1 MSLKCYSTFSSY
13 SIILKILLE
22 KLGIQC
28 HPITKVEFQFF
39 FCLEFQKLQK
49 LQIFSKRYSSF
60 NSYSIILNFL
70 LEKLDIQCHP
80 ITKAEFQISAQNS
93 RNCRNIAEITD
104 FFQMLLLLQFLFN
117 HSEIFTGETM
127 HIVSS
132 CNKAR
137 ISNFRLEFQKL
148 QKLQISL
155 KCYSAFSSY
164 SLILK
169 FLLEKLGIQC
179 NPIAKL
185 EFQIFSAQNFRN
197 CRNYRFFQNAT
208 PPSVLIQSF

>member
-1 MSLKCYSTFSSY
+1 MSLKCYSSFSSY

-22 KLGIQC
+22 KPGIQC
-28 HPITKVEFQFF
+28 HPIPKVEFQFF

-49 LQIFSKRYSSF
+49 LQLFSKRYSSF

-127 HIVSS
+127 HIVSL
-132 CNKAR
+132 R
-137 ISNFRLEFQKL
+137 
-148 QKLQISL
+148 
-155 KCYSAFSSY
+155 
-164 SLILK
+164 
-169 FLLEKLGIQC
+169 
-179 NPIAKL
+179 
-185 EFQIFSAQNFRN
+185 
-197 CRNYRFFQNAT
+197 
-208 PPSVLIQSF
+208 